1 MNGAHAPE
9 ITKKTSKYASL
20 LPAVPVMPPPPK
32 EVCTYVHMCHTS
44 HTHTYMCAQWCVCVW
59 GGGGGGLLYTKCSY
73 IIALELWKI
82 CAQLSLSVH
91 LLCLVLN
98 VIESISAARLPP
110 LGQVVR
116 VSTYQGA

>member
-32 EVCTYVHMCHTS
+32 EVCTYICAIHP
-44 HTHTYMCAQWCVCVW
+44 THTRTCVPSGVCVC
-59 GGGGGGLLYTKCSY
+59 GGGGGLLYTKCSY